1 MNVQHRTLN
10 IERRMILQLD
20 VGRSMFDVHLLFTL
34 CATCLEL
41 VEGMRS
47 DLFFPREA
55 MTVFVRASRS
65 GKMSVSVRACPALA
79 SPPLVG
85 KRRRMGL
92 WLINFFVL
100 S

>member
-55 MTVFVRASRS
+55 MTVFVRAGRS
-65 GKMSVSVRACPALA
+65 DKSLCPSVPV
-79 SPPLVG
+79 PP
-85 KRRRMGL
+85 
-92 WLINFFVL
+92 
-100 S
+100 